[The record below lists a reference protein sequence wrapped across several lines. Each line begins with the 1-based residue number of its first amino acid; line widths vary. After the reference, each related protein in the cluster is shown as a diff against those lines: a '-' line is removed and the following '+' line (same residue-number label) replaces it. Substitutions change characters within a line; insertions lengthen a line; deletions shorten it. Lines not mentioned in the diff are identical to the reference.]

1 MNKKE
6 MYVEGMHCPSCELY
20 IETQFKDIKGIKNVK
35 SDNSTQKITFE
46 IENSL
51 DSDKIINDIN
61 ERIEKNGYKI
71 TTEIQLK
78 KSTLGNIP
86 IAFLLALL
94 FLFIFWG
101 IQKLSIG
108 NQVYSQEISYP
119 LVFVIGLIASI
130 SSCMAV
136 VGSLVLSL
144 SSILNKNNQGHKSIL
159 VFHIS
164 RLIGFFLLG
173 GMLGIL
179 GTLFLLSSTIE
190 IAIGI
195 FLFLVMLALG
205 INLLDISP
213 FFRKFEFTLPKNI
226 SSKFLNKKNM
236 TNTIA
241 PILFGAGTFF
251 LPCGFTQAMQLNAV
265 VSANFLDGA
274 LIMLVFALGTFPV
287 LAIISFS
294 SKRISQS
301 KYSDLFF
308 KTSGF
313 IVIFFAIYNLIGTLV
328 ANGIISPIF

>member
-1 MNKKE
+1 
-6 MYVEGMHCPSCELY
+6 
-20 IETQFKDIKGIKNVK
+20 
-35 SDNSTQKITFE
+35 
-46 IENSL
+46 
-51 DSDKIINDIN
+51 
-61 ERIEKNGYKI
+61 
-71 TTEIQLK
+71 
-78 KSTLGNIP
+78 
-86 IAFLLALL
+86 
-94 FLFIFWG
+94 
-101 IQKLSIG
+101 
-108 NQVYSQEISYP
+108 
-119 LVFVIGLIASI
+119 
-130 SSCMAV
+130 MAV

-144 SSILNKNNQGHKSIL
+144 SSILNKNNKGHKSIL